1 MLLASPHHE
10 AKRTHK
16 GFPSL
21 CLYCTDGYLTT
32 CRRLIDDDVKPTK
45 LFSRFLFFF
54 SSTEQNRQTRV
65 LASFFEDQPDIW
77 KKKKKNLA

>member
-45 LFSRFLFFF
+45 LFSRFLFF

-77 KKKKKNLA
+77 KKKEKNLA